1 MFKPEGDL
9 TVFLK
14 VLTAFL
20 LLGGIELSDVGEV
33 ALLYVFMD
41 TLQDWLLGQG
51 LDGLFLNINISI

>member
-1 MFKPEGDL
+1 MYKPEGDL

-33 ALLYVFMD
+33 ALLYVLMD

-51 LDGLFLNINISI
+51 LDGLFLNIIISI

>member
-1 MFKPEGDL
+1 MYKPEGDL

-51 LDGLFLNINISI
+51 LDGFFLNIIISI

>member
-1 MFKPEGDL
+1 MYKPEGDL

-51 LDGLFLNINISI
+51 LDGLFLNIIISI

>member
-1 MFKPEGDL
+1 MYKPEGDL
-9 TVFLK
+9 TVFLE

-51 LDGLFLNINISI
+51 LDGLFLNIIISI

>member
-9 TVFLK
+9 TVFLE

-33 ALLYVFMD
+33 ALLYVLMH

-51 LDGLFLNINISI
+51 LDGLFLNIIISI